1 MWLKPLGEATVATSH
16 GRYAMGAYSDFD
28 FGLALRTSPSPLLAN
43 GGGCW
48 ASAGSSAVKDSAL
61 QLCPAQKREL
71 RRSTNQRYHMQ
82 IQEIAFT
89 GYSVTD
95 MARAK
100 AFYEGVLGEE
110 ISRVR

>member
-1 MWLKPLGEATVATSH
+1 
-16 GRYAMGAYSDFD
+16 
-28 FGLALRTSPSPLLAN
+28 
-43 GGGCW
+43 
-48 ASAGSSAVKDSAL
+48 
-61 QLCPAQKREL
+61 
-71 RRSTNQRYHMQ
+71 MQ